1 MPEHNLEVPQIKQ
14 PVWQRI
20 TAAAV
25 LFVILGVIYTVV
37 YGFWVG
43 MSAWADTKP
52 SDADT
57 PERYYLTYI
66 WPVILLVSLIFP
78 AIITLMN
85 TRWALKWLSWITG
98 IIIAFL
104 GWVAWF
110 GVIEFTSK

>member
-1 MPEHNLEVPQIKQ
+1 MQENTNPKNIQ
-14 PVWQRI
+14 PLWQRI
-20 TAAAV
+20 TAAVV
-25 LFVILGVIYTVV
+25 LFLILGVIYTIV

-57 PERYYLTYI
+57 AERFYLTYI
-66 WPVILLVSLIFP
+66 WPVILVIALVAP
-78 AIITLMN
+78 AIITLLN
-85 TRWALKWLSWITG
+85 IRWLWKWLIWILG
-98 IIIAFL
+98 IFLAFL